1 MVTQEEYEEDICEL
15 DTILNEM
22 VISGLRNNTLGWS
35 EEETRKVAVKY
46 SEAWLQS
53 SKELDAI
60 KRTVAEDRQLSNRQ
74 TNELLRSKWPLQE
87 IEWME

>member
-1 MVTQEEYEEDICEL
+1 
-15 DTILNEM
+15 M

-46 SEAWLQS
+46 GEAWLQS
-53 SKELDAI
+53 AKELDAI
-60 KRTVAEDRQLSNRQ
+60 KRIVAEDHHLTNWQS
-74 TNELLRSKWPLQE
+74 NELLRSKWPLQE